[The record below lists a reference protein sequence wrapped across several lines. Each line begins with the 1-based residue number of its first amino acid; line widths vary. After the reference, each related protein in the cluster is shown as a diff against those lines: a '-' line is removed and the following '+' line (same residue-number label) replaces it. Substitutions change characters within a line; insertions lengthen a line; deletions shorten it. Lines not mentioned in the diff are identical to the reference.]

1 MSDIEVNLGSF
12 ASEIQA
18 RLEAGEKEIGDLKQY
33 IVGLRGSLNRED
45 YKGINEE
52 RAARVIAE
60 RRLLD
65 ARAKIE
71 ELEHRTLF
79 PATPESLGAERLDR
93 EKAERERDEA
103 EGALRLLASEVD
115 AGRRDCQCGD
125 LNCQHVA
132 ITDGLLAA
140 ILGCYDAARAAEEEE
155 R

>member
-65 ARAKIE
+65 AREQEESWKILANRANE
-71 ELEHRTLF
+71 RADQFQRELKEAREVTLWLWNN
-79 PATPESLGAERLDR
+79 LGHDDKEYIPTW
-93 EKAERERDEA
+93 
-103 EGALRLLASEVD
+103 V
-115 AGRRDCQCGD
+115 AGPVRSYR
-125 LNCQHVA
+125 
-132 ITDGLLAA
+132 
-140 ILGCYDAARAAEEEE
+140 DAARAAVKGGEDE
-155 R
+155 